1 MYLKIIIEEPQDFE
15 EEQVIIKC
23 HQMTPELLHIIA
35 LLKMQDGLIGY
46 EGNKIYRIH
55 LTEIYY
61 IEVVE
66 NKTFLYC
73 KDKFYESKQKLYEIE
88 ECLVNSDLIRVSK
101 SAILNLGKI
110 TSLSPALSGRFEA
123 ALSNGE
129 KLIISRQYVKELK
142 KRLGV

>member
-1 MYLKIIIEEPQDFE
+1 MYLKIVIEEPQEFE
-15 EEQVIIKC
+15 EDQVIIKC
-23 HQMTPELLHIIA
+23 HQMTSELLHIIA
-35 LLKMQDGLIGY
+35 LLKMQNGLIGY
-46 EGNKIYRIH
+46 GGNKIHCIH

-88 ECLVNSDLIRVSK
+88 KCLVNSDLIRVSK
-101 SAILNLGKI
+101 SVILNLSKI
-110 TSLSPALSGRFEA
+110 TSLNPALSGRFEA
-123 ALSNGE
+123 TLSNGE
-129 KLIISRQYVKELK
+129 KLIISRQYVKDLK

>member
-1 MYLKIIIEEPQDFE
+1 MYLKIVIEEPQGFE
-15 EEQVIIKC
+15 EDQVIIKC
-23 HQMTPELLHIIA
+23 HQMTSELIHIIA
-35 LLKMQDGLIGY
+35 LLKMQNGLIGY
-46 EGNKIYRIH
+46 DGNKIHRIY

-61 IEVVE
+61 IEVVD

-101 SAILNLGKI
+101 STILNLSKI
-110 TSLSPALSGRFEA
+110 TSVSPALSGRFEA
-123 ALSNGE
+123 TLSNGE
-129 KLIISRQYVKELK
+129 KLIISRQYVRDLK

>member
-1 MYLKIIIEEPQDFE
+1 MYLKIVIEEPQGFE
-15 EEQVIIKC
+15 EDQVIIKC
-23 HQMTPELLHIIA
+23 HQMTSELLHIIT
-35 LLKMQDGLIGY
+35 LLKMQNGLIGY
-46 EGNKIYRIH
+46 DGNKIHRIY

-61 IEVVE
+61 IEVVD

-101 SAILNLGKI
+101 STILNLSKI
-110 TSLSPALSGRFEA
+110 TSVSPALSGRFEA
-123 ALSNGE
+123 TLSNGE
-129 KLIISRQYVKELK
+129 KLIISRQYVRDLK